1 MPDGVN
7 DEAEFQVRDYVLVVW
22 RRRWIVFVAVVLTVA
37 SALVVSSRQ
46 VAVYSASADF
56 LLQPRITDSIFGV
69 SNDATPGASSTQ
81 TFIETE
87 IQVLESQPVREA
99 VASQLKRDTL
109 PPVSASAI
117 GDSRAIRVSAESTDP
132 VLAASTVNA
141 YIDKDIEFR
150 RQQQGDDLNAAKA
163 QLQPRIAAL
172 QADID
177 ALNAQIGR
185 APSLQ
190 AETIKATL
198 GPRLD
203 ALVNQQSELKRTLDT
218 VTLQAG
224 VNTGSATVL
233 RAATVPTGPVKPRLN
248 RTALVATFVGLF
260 LGIAM
265 ALVADQLDDTVK
277 TRHDVEHAAGST
289 VPLLAMIPL
298 SRSTRP
304 GEIVALTRSNSPD
317 AEAYRSLRT
326 SVQYHGV
333 DHSIGCLQVT
343 SPAASDGKTTTAVNL
358 AVVLAQSGLR
368 MVVVDCDLRRPSIHR
383 FFGLS
388 SEVGLTSVVV
398 GRATLSA
405 ALQPVPGVPN
415 LSVLTSGPLPHN
427 PADFVSSR
435 RVGEVL
441 ASLRAEGATVMIDC
455 PPLLPVT
462 DASIMASRADATLLV
477 VSAGVTSRKQLKRAV
492 ELLRQV
498 GAPLAGTVFN
508 RVTSGGAG
516 YEYGYAYYGREGG
529 GGGGGRNGGGGGGGG
544 RTPKTAAEP
553 ARALFGGDE

>member
-1 MPDGVN
+1 M
-7 DEAEFQVRDYVLVVW
+7 
-22 RRRWIVFVAVVLTVA
+22 
-37 SALVVSSRQ
+37 
-46 VAVYSASADF
+46 
-56 LLQPRITDSIFGV
+56 
-69 SNDATPGASSTQ
+69 
-81 TFIETE
+81 
-87 IQVLESQPVREA
+87 
-99 VASQLKRDTL
+99 
-109 PPVSASAI
+109 
-117 GDSRAIRVSAESTDP
+117 SAESTDP

-141 YIDKDIEFR
+141 YIEKDIEFR
-150 RQQQGDDLNAAKA
+150 RQQQSDDLNAAKA

-177 ALNAQIGR
+177 ALNAQIPR

-233 RAATVPTGPVKPRLN
+233 RSATVPDGPVKPSLTRSV
-248 RTALVATFVGLF
+248 VATFVGLF
-260 LGIAM
+260 LGIAI
-265 ALVADQLDDTVK
+265 ALVADHLDDTVK
-277 TRHDVEHAAGST
+277 TRHDVEHAAGAT

-304 GEIVALTRSNSPD
+304 GEVVAMTRSNSPD

-388 SEVGLTSVVV
+388 PEVGLTSVVV

-415 LSVLTSGPLPHN
+415 LSVLTSGPLPLN

-477 VSAGVTSRKQLKRAV
+477 VSAGVTSRKQVKRAV

-516 YEYGYAYYGREGG
+516 YEYGYAYYEQTN
-529 GGGGGRNGGGGGGGG
+529 GGGRRGSDAEPARAVESGN
-544 RTPKTAAEP
+544 RARAAESEKP
-553 ARALFGGDE
+553 ARAAESGKAARALFGGDE